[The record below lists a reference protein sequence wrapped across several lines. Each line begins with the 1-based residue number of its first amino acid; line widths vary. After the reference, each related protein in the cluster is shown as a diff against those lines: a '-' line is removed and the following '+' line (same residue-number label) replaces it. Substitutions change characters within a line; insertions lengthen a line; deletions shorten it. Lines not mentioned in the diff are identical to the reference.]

1 MRFSARRTSVLLP
14 AGDGG
19 QGHFSRATG
28 RDRAWTRTAAI
39 LATGRLVDRVRRQR
53 DRTVREGRPVRV
65 EVSPNTDTLVQ
76 GDTLRLAVLLASENE
91 LMGPIPPE
99 LRNLTNLWH
108 LQPLF
113 PRPQESG
120 HADRSQSRELE
131 REAG

>member
-53 DRTVREGRPVRV
+53 DRTVREGRNSIASVLGSDNI
-65 EVSPNTDTLVQ
+65 VSE
-76 GDTLRLAVLLASENE
+76 RIAV
-91 LMGPIPPE
+91 
-99 LRNLTNLWH
+99 
-108 LQPLF
+108 
-113 PRPQESG
+113 
-120 HADRSQSRELE
+120 HARRDKFDGETARGYRSLYRS
-131 REAG
+131 